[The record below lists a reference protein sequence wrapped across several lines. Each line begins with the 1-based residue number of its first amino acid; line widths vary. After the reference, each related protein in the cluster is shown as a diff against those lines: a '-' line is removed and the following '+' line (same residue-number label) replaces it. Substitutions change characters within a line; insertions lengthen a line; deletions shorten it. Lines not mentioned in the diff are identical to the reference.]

1 MSRRSTL
8 VAAGI
13 AAFLVCLV
21 AMVPASQLASRLPA
35 GVVMAGVGGTIW
47 SGRARDLAFNG
58 RTIGAIA
65 VVLPA
70 LAPVSAR
77 MVLPRDA
84 AAPLAARYR
93 GTVQGD
99 FAGDEII
106 GHDLAGQVPITAFEG
121 LATPRGWTGLLELEL
136 ETLRLADRRPADAA
150 GTLILRSL
158 RAPGSGG
165 QILGDF
171 ELAIG
176 EGAVGTGSLNGRL
189 RDLGGPL
196 RVRGAI
202 ELDPDG
208 RYLLSGEAAPGPD
221 AGPAIFDTLAFL
233 GPPDSQGRRP
243 FTIEGSL

>member
-21 AMVPASQLASRLPA
+21 AMVPASQLASRLPD

-58 RTIGAIA
+58 RTIGAIQWSCRPWRLFQLEWSCH
-65 VVLPA
+65 VTLRPA
-70 LAPVSAR
+70 GGELSA
-77 MVLPRDA
+77 D
-84 AAPLAARYR
+84 
-93 GTVQGD
+93 VQGD
-99 FAGDEII
+99 FGGSEII
-106 GHDLAGQVPITAFEG
+106 GRDLAGQVPITAFEG

-136 ETLRLADRRPADAA
+136 ETLRLVDRRPADAA

-171 ELAIG
+171 ELTIG
-176 EGAVGTGSLNGRL
+176 EGAVGTGSLTGRL